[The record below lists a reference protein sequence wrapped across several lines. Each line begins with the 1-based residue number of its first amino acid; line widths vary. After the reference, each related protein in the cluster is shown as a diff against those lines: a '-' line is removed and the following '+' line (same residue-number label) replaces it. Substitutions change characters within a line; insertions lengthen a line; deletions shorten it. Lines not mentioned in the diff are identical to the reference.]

1 MSGGVLAGGGRGT
14 LFATTTNWH
23 EAVVPQVDVA
33 GDLHKPLLLA
43 VRRAIPVEL
52 VATLHEER
60 ARPDRVVRDAPPA
73 RRYVV
78 LGELLENPGT
88 YDVVVEVER
97 RRA

>member
-14 LFATTTNWH
+14 LFATTTHWH
-23 EAVVPQVDVA
+23 EGVVPQVDVA
-33 GDLHKPLLLA
+33 GDLHKLLLPA
-43 VRRAIPVEL
+43 VRRAIPIEL

-60 ARPDRVVRDAPPA
+60 ARPSVARDAPPA

-88 YDVVVEVER
+88 HDVVDEVER